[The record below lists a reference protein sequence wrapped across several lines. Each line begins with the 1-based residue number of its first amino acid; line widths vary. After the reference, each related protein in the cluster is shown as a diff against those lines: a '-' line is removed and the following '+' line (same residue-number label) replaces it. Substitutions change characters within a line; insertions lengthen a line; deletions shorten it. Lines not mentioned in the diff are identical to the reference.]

1 MLFKRNILC
10 RRTMI
15 RTLAG
20 GALACTAPVQAW
32 AHRQK
37 QALTTITWNTKSKL
51 LQVTHELQAH
61 DAEQVLARLG
71 LINSP
76 DITNLRAR
84 ASLALYT
91 QKHFKLRDLDGEAIS
106 LTILGAETDST
117 YAHIYLEAELPKAPE
132 GLLITDTLLQNVF
145 PDQINQVNVSLS
157 DTLRTVVFV
166 TGAGQKKILA

>member
-1 MLFKRNILC
+1 
-10 RRTMI
+10 MI
-15 RTLAG
+15 KTIVG
-20 GALACTAPVQAW
+20 GVLLACAVPVQAW

-37 QALTTITWNTKSKL
+37 QALTTITWNAKSNL

-71 LINSP
+71 LISSP
-76 DITNLRAR
+76 DLTNLRAR

-91 QKHFKLRDLDGEAIS
+91 QKHFKLQGLDGEVIS

-117 YAHIYLEAELPKAPE
+117 YAHVYLEVELPNAPV
-132 GLLITDTLLQNVF
+132 GLLITDTLLQDIF
-145 PDQINQVNVSLS
+145 PDQINQVNVSLTG
-157 DTLRTVVFV
+157 TLRTVVFV